1 MWMGKTAEGTTR
13 SLTGTWVRTMYKD
26 RFIMRVR
33 SAHGAY
39 LRALP
44 AEMKG
49 VLNHPIFESMGDDD
63 LDVHMDMLDPKQ
75 LSPAY
80 AALQMHLSTPG
91 SKRSLD
97 DDDDDDIFKDAERI
111 IDGLPSAKRGRGEE
125 ICGTFGCTLLNRHA
139 GLHKIPDADLMGPRA
154 RRR

>member
-1 MWMGKTAEGTTR
+1 MWMGKTSDGTVR
-13 SLTGTWVRTMYKD
+13 SLTGTWVRQMYKD
-26 RFIMRVR
+26 RFITRVR
-33 SAHGAY
+33 SAHGEY

-49 VLNHPIFESMGDDD
+49 VSNHQIFEAMGEDD
-63 LDVHMDMLDPKQ
+63 LDGDMDMLDPTQ
-75 LSPAY
+75 LTPAY

-91 SKRSLD
+91 TKRSLD
-97 DDDDDDIFKDAERI
+97 EDEDDIFKDAERI
-111 IDGLPSAKRGRGEE
+111 IDGLPSAKRGRGED

-139 GLHKIPDADLMGPRA
+139 GLHKVPDTGLGPRS

>member
-1 MWMGKTAEGTTR
+1 MWMGKTSDGTVR
-13 SLTGTWVRTMYKD
+13 SLTGTWVRQMYKD
-26 RFIMRVR
+26 RFITRVR
-33 SAHGAY
+33 SAHGEY

-49 VLNHPIFESMGDDD
+49 VSNHQIFEAMGEDD
-63 LDVHMDMLDPKQ
+63 LDGDMDMLDPTQ
-75 LSPAY
+75 LTPAY

-97 DDDDDDIFKDAERI
+97 EDEDDIFKDAERI
-111 IDGLPSAKRGRGEE
+111 IDGLPSAKRGRGED

-139 GLHKIPDADLMGPRA
+139 GLHKVPDTGLGPRS